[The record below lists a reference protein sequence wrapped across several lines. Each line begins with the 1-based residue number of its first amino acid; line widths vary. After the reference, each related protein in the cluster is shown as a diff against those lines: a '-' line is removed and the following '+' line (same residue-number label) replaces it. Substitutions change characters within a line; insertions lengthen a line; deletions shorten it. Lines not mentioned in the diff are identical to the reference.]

1 MHAREVSLKR
11 HVYLAMKGLEEAR
24 SLFFSRFGPDCRT
37 TPEIIRTEE
46 ALGRVTAAPV
56 FARRSSPSF
65 HSAAMDGIAVKAEK
79 TYGATE
85 RHPVVLQVGEEAF
98 WINTGQP
105 MPPGL
110 DAVIMVEKI
119 YQVAHDR
126 LEIRSAAY
134 PWQHVRKVGED
145 MVATELLLPQDH
157 RIRPYD
163 IGALISAGVFTISV
177 YMRPR
182 VTIIPTGSEL
192 VPHTSLGEGEPLQT
206 GRIIEY
212 NSLVLSGLVLECQA
226 LPAVCGLVPDDET
239 EIRRA
244 LESAVHSD
252 AHVIILNAG
261 SSAGSK
267 DYAVHAI
274 QEMGEVLVH
283 GVAMMPGKPTILGI
297 VHEKPVVG
305 NPGYA
310 VSSVLSFKQFVEPL
324 LYSFQR
330 LQPPRRPKV
339 IVHPSRSIP
348 SKLGIEE
355 FLRVNIG
362 KVNDRYVATPLSRA
376 AGAITTLIRAE
387 GFIRIPPLSEGVSQ
401 DEAVEAEL
409 LVDEEELLNTLVFI
423 GSHDIT
429 IDILG
434 DELHRQGHR
443 LRVSSANVGSLGGLM
458 ALRRGSCHF
467 TGAHLLDPQTGVY
480 NVSYVKKYLRGVPVS
495 IFHLALREQGLILAR
510 GNPKGIKTLN
520 DLKRSDVTFV
530 NRQAGS
536 GTRVLLDHRLNLLG
550 IVPESISGYA
560 HEEFTH
566 MAVAVDV
573 LSRAADCGLGIYAAA
588 KALGLDFIPVE
599 QEQYDLI
606 IPTPALKLKAVKE
619 VLDTIRSEPFRVR
632 IRSLGGYDPS
642 KSGELWMEVQ

>member
-1 MHAREVSLKR
+1 
-11 HVYLAMKGLEEAR
+11 
-24 SLFFSRFGPDCRT
+24 
-37 TPEIIRTEE
+37 
-46 ALGRVTAAPV
+46 
-56 FARRSSPSF
+56 
-65 HSAAMDGIAVKAEK
+65 MDGIAVKAET

-85 RHPVVLQVGEEAF
+85 RHPLVLQVDKEAF

-105 MPPGL
+105 LPLGL

-119 YQVAHDR
+119 YQLDQDR

-163 IGALISAGVFTISV
+163 IGALISAGAFSISV
-177 YMRPR
+177 RKRPK
-182 VTIIPTGSEL
+182 VAIIPTGSEL
-192 VPHTSLGEGEPLQT
+192 VLHTNLKEDEPLQA
-206 GRIIEY
+206 GQLIEY
-212 NSLVLSGLVLECQA
+212 NSLVLSGLVRACQA
-226 LPAVCGLVPDDET
+226 LPEVYGIVPDDEA
-239 EIRRA
+239 EIRTA
-244 LESAVHSD
+244 LESAVRSD
-252 AHVIILNAG
+252 VQMIIINAG

-274 QEMGEVLVH
+274 REMGEVLVH
-283 GVAMMPGKPTILGI
+283 GVAMMPGKPTILGV

-310 VSSVLSFKQFVEPL
+310 VSSVLSFKQFVEPF
-324 LYSFQR
+324 LYS
-330 LQPPRRPKV
+330 LQGLQVPKRPKV
-339 IVHPSRSIP
+339 IVHSSRSIP

-362 KVNDRYVATPLSRA
+362 KVKDRYVATPLSRA
-376 AGAITTLIRAE
+376 AGAITTLTRAE
-387 GFIRIPPLSEGVSQ
+387 GVIRIPSLSEGVSQ

-409 LVDEEELLNTLVFI
+409 LVDETELANTLVFI

-467 TGAHLLDPQTGVY
+467 TGAHLLDPRTGEY
-480 NVSYVKKYLRGVPVS
+480 NVSYVKKYLKGLPVS
-495 IFHLALREQGLILAR
+495 IFHLALREQGLMVAR
-510 GNPKGIKTLN
+510 GNPKGIKTLQ
-520 DLKRSDVTFV
+520 DLNRPDVTFV

-536 GTRVLLDHRLNLLG
+536 GTRVLLDHRLSLLA
-550 IVPESISGYA
+550 IVPESIRGYG

-573 LSRAADCGLGIYAAA
+573 LSRAADCGMGIYAAA
-588 KALGLDFIPVE
+588 KALGLDFIPIG

-606 IPTPALKLKAVKE
+606 IPAAMLNLEAVRE
-619 VLDTIRSEPFRVR
+619 VLDTIRSEPFRARV
-632 IRSLGGYDPS
+632 RSLGGYDPS
-642 KSGELWMEVQ
+642 NSGELWMEVE

>member
-1 MHAREVSLKR
+1 MKR
-11 HVYLAMKGLEEAR
+11 QVYLAMKGLEEAR
-24 SLFFSRFGPDCRT
+24 SVFFSRFKPDWRT
-37 TPEIIRTEE
+37 AAEIIRTEE
-46 ALGRVTAAPV
+46 ALGRVTAGPV
-56 FARRSSPSF
+56 FANLSSPSF
-65 HSAAMDGIAVKAEK
+65 HSAAMDGIAVMAEK

-85 RHPVVLQVGEEAF
+85 RHPVVLRVGEDAF

-105 MPPGL
+105 LPLGL
-110 DAVIMVEKI
+110 DAVIMVEKV
-119 YQVAHDR
+119 YQVDHERIEVRAAAH
-126 LEIRSAAY
+126 

-145 MVATELLLPQDH
+145 IVATELLLPQDH
-157 RIRPYD
+157 RLRPFD
-163 IGALISAGVFTISV
+163 LGAIISAGVFSISV
-177 YMRPR
+177 RERPR
-182 VTIIPTGSEL
+182 VAIIPTGSEL
-192 VPHTSLGEGEPLQT
+192 VSHTGLREGEPLEI

-212 NSLVLSGLVLECQA
+212 NALVLSGLIRECQS
-226 LPAVCGLVPDDET
+226 LPTVYGLVPDDET

-244 LESAVHSD
+244 LESAVQSD

-274 QEMGEVLVH
+274 REMGEVLVH
-283 GVAMMPGKPTILGI
+283 GVAMMPGKPTILGV

-310 VSSVLSFKQFVEPL
+310 VSSVLSFKQFVAPL
-324 LYSFQR
+324 LYN
-330 LQPPRRPKV
+330 LQGLRVPRQPKV
-339 IVHPSRSIP
+339 TVHPSRSIP

-376 AGAITTLIRAE
+376 AGAITTLTRAE
-387 GFIRIPPLSEGVSQ
+387 GLMRIPPLSEGVSQ
-401 DEAVEAEL
+401 DEAMEVEL
-409 LVDEEELLNTLVFI
+409 LVDEDELLNTLVFI

-467 TGAHLLDPQTGVY
+467 TGAHLLDTQTGEY
-480 NVSYVKKYLRGVPVS
+480 NLSYVKKYLAGIPVS
-495 IFHLALREQGLILAR
+495 IFHLALREQGLMVAR
-510 GNPKGIKTLN
+510 GNPKGIKTLL
-520 DLKRSDVTFV
+520 DLKRGDVTFV

-550 IVPESISGYA
+550 VVAESVLGYS

-573 LSRAADCGLGIYAAA
+573 LSGAADCGMGIYAAA
-588 KALGLDFIPVE
+588 KALGLGFIPVE

-606 IPTPALKLKAVKE
+606 IPTAALTLDVVQS
-619 VLDTIRSEPFRVR
+619 VLETIRSEPFRVR
-632 IRSLGGYDPS
+632 VGSMGGYDPS
-642 KSGELWMEVQ
+642 KSGELWTEVA